1 MPELSNEQQFAIFRK
16 CPHLIVDN
24 QLQLVDVVTD
34 LFQHRSYCIVIS
46 NGFFALIFYLVS
58 HVTFLTPIYK
68 SIVNFPPIAYNKSQK
83 IFRKIPSDQ

>member
-24 QLQLVDVVTD
+24 QFQLVDVVTD

-46 NGFFALIFYLVS
+46 NGFFTFAGNAVSYLAGLYHFIHMLLDEGS
-58 HVTFLTPIYK
+58 MF
-68 SIVNFPPIAYNKSQK
+68 
-83 IFRKIPSDQ
+83 